1 MSSANNNDT
10 PGTFQNPAQDEDK
23 LIESKKMI
31 KRSVLEIDGIGK
43 VLFEYSKRARHI
55 NISVKPYRGVR
66 VAVPYGESFKSA
78 EKFVYSKLDWIRK
91 NLKRVKEYE
100 KRKPVYDVSEVIKT
114 RRHVFRYTPINNE
127 RLSILIKK
135 GIVNIR
141 YPESLQITDD
151 RVQRAIQV
159 GVVEAYRIEAKEYLP
174 QRVEYLAKK
183 HGFTYS
189 KVFIKNMKSRWG
201 SCSSKN
207 NINLN
212 LQLMRLPNELIDYVI
227 LHELV
232 HTKVRNHSPDFWIVL
247 NNIIEN
253 AKDKRRQLKK
263 YGL

>member
-1 MSSANNNDT
+1 M
-10 PGTFQNPAQDEDK
+10 
-23 LIESKKMI
+23 
-31 KRSVLEIDGIGK
+31 KRSILEIDGIGK
-43 VLFEYSKRARHI
+43 VLFEYSRRARHI
-55 NISVKPYRGVR
+55 NIYVKPYKGVR
-66 VAVPYGESFKSA
+66 VAVPYGASFKSA

-91 NLKRVKEYE
+91 TLKSVKEYE
-100 KRKPVYDVSEVIKT
+100 NRMLVYDVSDVIKT
-114 RRHVFRYTPINNE
+114 CRHTFKYTPINTE
-127 RLSILIKK
+127 RLSILIKN

-141 YPESLQITDD
+141 YPESLQMTDE

-174 QRVEYLAKK
+174 QRVEHLAKK
-183 HGFTYS
+183 HGFIYN

-232 HTKVRNHSPDFWIVL
+232 HTKFRNHSPDFWIVL
-247 NNIIEN
+247 NNLIED
-253 AKDKRRQLKK
+253 AQDKRIQLKK
-263 YGL
+263 YSL